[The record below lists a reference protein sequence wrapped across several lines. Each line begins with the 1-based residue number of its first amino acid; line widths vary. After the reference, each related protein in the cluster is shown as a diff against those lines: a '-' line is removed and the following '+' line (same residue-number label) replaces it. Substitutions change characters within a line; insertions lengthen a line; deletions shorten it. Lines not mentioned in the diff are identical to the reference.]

1 MIVFKEK
8 LTPSTISLLNKGYS
22 HFMSLINTSEQRIEY
37 PFNFREEFYFFTE
50 GDYPILL
57 QRYLGGERFSSYSNS
72 YCFYNSQ
79 EEKFY
84 VRTSLSRSCGSCV
97 DKPDRLYPQGSS
109 LFCIQKIREDSN
121 LLSINLEALKRSMN
135 KNLSRDLEEKGDIF
149 FRGKKLLALNSYRN
163 KDLDLCAGILS
174 PLNCD
179 FPERLN
185 TDLFFSNLL
194 QLL

>member
-1 MIVFKEK
+1 MIIFKER
-8 LTPSTISLLNKGYS
+8 LTPSTIPLFNKGYS

-37 PFNFREEFYFFTE
+37 PFNFKEEFYFFTE
-50 GDYPILL
+50 GNYPILL
-57 QRYLGGERFSSYSNS
+57 QRHLEERRFSSYPDS

-79 EEKFY
+79 EERFY
-84 VRTSLSRSCGSCV
+84 LRVSLTKISTT
-97 DKPDRLYPQGSS
+97 KPDRLYPPGSS

-135 KNLSRDLEEKGDIF
+135 RNLSKDLEEKGDIF

-163 KDLDLCAGILS
+163 KELDLCAGILS
-174 PLNCD
+174 PLNCA
-179 FPERLN
+179 FPEKLN

-194 QLL
+194 QFL